1 MITFEQRWWGYDRQQ
16 VEKLL
21 KQMTEDHQEALEK
34 AGQLLAI
41 LDSENGQLEAEIQHL
56 QERFKYYEARAKRLQ
71 ESSDIVDMLFTIMK
85 EALVTQ
91 RREIFS
97 IAVQMSEEL
106 NQRCE
111 ELNSSMVI
119 EEKPT
124 LQLVKTI

>member
-1 MITFEQRWWGYDRQQ
+1 M
-16 VEKLL
+16 EKLL